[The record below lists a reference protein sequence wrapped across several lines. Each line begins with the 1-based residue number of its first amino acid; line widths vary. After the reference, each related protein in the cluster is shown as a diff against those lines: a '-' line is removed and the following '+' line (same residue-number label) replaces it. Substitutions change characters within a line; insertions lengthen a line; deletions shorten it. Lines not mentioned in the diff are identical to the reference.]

1 MKNKK
6 RNTIV
11 KAALGDL
18 TQDLIDAGLGSP
30 FTEKELNYYGVKIPE
45 IKSISPQKIKTIRD
59 KAQLSQSVFARLLN
73 VSAAS
78 IKQWEQGTR
87 NPTGATRVLLDLLDK
102 EPHLLDYRIH
112 KSKIRSAA

>member
-1 MKNKK
+1 MSKK
-6 RNTIV
+6 RNEVV
-11 KAALGDL
+11 KVALGSL
-18 TQDLIDAGLGSP
+18 AQDLLDAGMGSP

-45 IKSISPQKIKTIRD
+45 IKAISPKRIKTIRD
-59 KAQLSQSVFARLLN
+59 KVQLSQSVFARLLN

-102 EPHLLDYRIH
+102 EPHLLDYRI
-112 KSKIRSAA
+112 RN

>member
-1 MKNKK
+1 MKNEK
-6 RNTIV
+6 RNDIV
-11 KAALGDL
+11 KVALGSL
-18 TQDLIDAGLGSP
+18 TQDLIDAGVGSP
-30 FTEKELNYYGVKIPE
+30 FTEKELNYYGVKIPQ
-45 IKSISPQKIKTIRD
+45 IRSISPKRIKIIRD
-59 KAQLSQSVFARLLN
+59 KVQLSQSVFARLLN

-112 KSKIRSAA
+112 N

>member
-1 MKNKK
+1 MKKEK
-6 RNTIV
+6 RSARV
-11 KAALGDL
+11 KDALGCL
-18 TQDLIDAGLGSP
+18 TQDLIDTGLGSP

-45 IKSISPQKIKTIRD
+45 IKDILPKKIQTIR
-59 KAQLSQSVFARLLN
+59 KKVKLSQSVFARLLN

-87 NPTGATRVLLDLLDK
+87 NPTGSTKVLLDLLDK

-112 KSKIRSAA
+112 KFKRKSVA

>member
-1 MKNKK
+1 MAK
-6 RNTIV
+6 
-11 KAALGDL
+11 
-18 TQDLIDAGLGSP
+18 
-30 FTEKELNYYGVKIPE
+30 KELNRLDKIMKKKGLKFK
-45 IKSISPQKIKTIRD
+45 IGNTSVITKKIKDIRE
-59 KAQLSQSVFARLLN
+59 KVQLSQSVFARLLN

-112 KSKIRSAA
+112 KSKRRSAA

>member
-1 MKNKK
+1 MKKEE
-6 RNTIV
+6 RNTKV
-11 KAALGDL
+11 KEALGSL

-30 FTEKELNYYGVKIPE
+30 FTEKELSYYGVKIPE
-45 IKSISPQKIKTIRD
+45 IKKISPKKIKLIRE
-59 KAQLSQSVFARLLN
+59 KVQLSQSVFARLLN

-87 NPTGATRVLLDLLDK
+87 NPTGATKVLLDLLDK

-112 KSKIRSAA
+112 KSKRESAA

>member
-1 MKNKK
+1 MSNDMRNSTVKK
-6 RNTIV
+6 
-11 KAALGDL
+11 ALGSL
-18 TQDLIDAGLGSP
+18 TQDLIDSGMGSP

-45 IKSISPQKIKTIRD
+45 IRKITPQRIKIIRE
-59 KAQLSQSVFARLLN
+59 KVKLSQSVFARLLN

-112 KSKIRSAA
+112 KSKLKPAA